1 MQPEAQAALRRVWL
15 NQELARYRQR
25 SAAQPDNFEAWRH
38 IGRLYWELGE
48 IEQAIEAL
56 EKALALQPDDRECL
70 FGQIVA
76 CLALNRNEAALTA
89 STRLLER
96 FPNDAQVLLRQIEAL
111 RRLKRPQEALTACER
126 ARALPLSTEQC
137 LEVLHHQASL
147 EFQLGQ
153 WEKSLAFIDE
163 GLALAP
169 VNADWRLNRARLL
182 NRLRRYEESLAEL
195 EPLIAVPAVEF
206 AARCA
211 KARAL
216 AMRWRFD
223 EADAIL
229 NDLQAH
235 YSHAALER
243 EFEPWRLPDET
254 LPDSL
259 HKRYTGR
266 GLYMMQTFEAQKDCD
281 WTDWEAMTA
290 HLDELLG
297 DALRYGFVAGL
308 EPHRLLSLPMD
319 PAQHLAVARAQATAV
334 DTLMAPARQ
343 KLAIHWAPRQGDE
356 RLRIGYVSGDFR
368 DHATAHLIRK
378 LFRVHDR
385 ARFEVFGYSLRPSDG
400 SYYWQDI
407 SQTCD
412 RFVELH
418 GLSNAEAA
426 TRIAADGVHILVD
439 LHGYTRFAR
448 PEIFALRPAPVQVA
462 FLGYPGTLGADY
474 VPYMIADRV
483 VLPEE
488 SRPFFSEQPAYLNC
502 YQINDDEQP
511 IAEAGLTRV
520 AAGLP
525 EDGFV
530 YCCFNNTYKIEPRI
544 FGIWMRI
551 LRQTPGSVLWL
562 LTNTSRT
569 AAHLRSAADGQGVD
583 PGRLI
588 FAPRLPKAEHLERH
602 RLADLFL
609 DTFVVNAHTTASDA
623 LWVGLPVLTQPG
635 SSFHS
640 RVCASLL
647 SALGL
652 NELIVGSDQ
661 EYEERAVSLANNPD
675 RLKKLQTQLMHCRAT
690 RLPFATGEFVHGLEH
705 IYQELW
711 FGWQEGG

>member
-1 MQPEAQAALRRVWL
+1 
-15 NQELARYRQR
+15 
-25 SAAQPDNFEAWRH
+25 
-38 IGRLYWELGE
+38 
-48 IEQAIEAL
+48 
-56 EKALALQPDDRECL
+56 
-70 FGQIVA
+70 
-76 CLALNRNEAALTA
+76 
-89 STRLLER
+89 
-96 FPNDAQVLLRQIEAL
+96 
-111 RRLKRPQEALTACER
+111 
-126 ARALPLSTEQC
+126 
-137 LEVLHHQASL
+137 
-147 EFQLGQ
+147 
-153 WEKSLAFIDE
+153 
-163 GLALAP
+163 
-169 VNADWRLNRARLL
+169 
-182 NRLRRYEESLAEL
+182 
-195 EPLIAVPAVEF
+195 
-206 AARCA
+206 
-211 KARAL
+211 
-216 AMRWRFD
+216 
-223 EADAIL
+223 
-229 NDLQAH
+229 
-235 YSHAALER
+235 
-243 EFEPWRLPDET
+243 
-254 LPDSL
+254 
-259 HKRYTGR
+259 
-266 GLYMMQTFEAQKDCD
+266 
-281 WTDWEAMTA
+281 
-290 HLDELLG
+290 
-297 DALRYGFVAGL
+297 
-308 EPHRLLSLPMD
+308 
-319 PAQHLAVARAQATAV
+319 
-334 DTLMAPARQ
+334 
-343 KLAIHWAPRQGDE
+343 
-356 RLRIGYVSGDFR
+356 
-368 DHATAHLIRK
+368 
-378 LFRVHDR
+378 
-385 ARFEVFGYSLRPSDG
+385 
-400 SYYWQDI
+400 
-407 SQTCD
+407 
-412 RFVELH
+412 
-418 GLSNAEAA
+418 
-426 TRIAADGVHILVD
+426 
-439 LHGYTRFAR
+439 
-448 PEIFALRPAPVQVA
+448 
-462 FLGYPGTLGADY
+462 
-474 VPYMIADRV
+474 MIADRV